1 MTGGLRAWDGGSYDG
16 RMPLPEAYRWSDSS
30 DGSSHLY
37 WNYGFVA
44 SVASDGATKIKLWDK
59 REIHAKAAS
68 VAQAKR
74 FIERWLIAQRSERAR
89 ECARLRARSRAASAP
104 QSRKV
109 DEASRFLKQQ
119 ARPPDG
125 ALSSRMIKV
134 DKLLTDD
141 FQSIADVGEPL
152 QAFAPHADYS
162 RIGRRRMLVMTS
174 VG

>member
-1 MTGGLRAWDGGSYDG
+1 
-16 RMPLPEAYRWSDSS
+16 MPLPNAYRWSDSA

-44 SVASDGATKIKLWDK
+44 SVAADGATKIRLWDK

-74 FIERWLIAQRSERAR
+74 FIERWLLAQRSERAR

-104 QSRKV
+104 QLKKLDDTSHL
-109 DEASRFLKQQ
+109 LKQQ
-119 ARPPDG
+119 ARPADG
-125 ALSSRMIKV
+125 SLSSEIIKV
-134 DKLLTDD
+134 DRLLPED
-141 FQSIADVGEPL
+141 FESIADVGEPL

-162 RIGRRRMLVMTS
+162 RIRRRRMLVMPS

>member
-1 MTGGLRAWDGGSYDG
+1 
-16 RMPLPEAYRWSDSS
+16 MPLPDAYRWSDSA

-74 FIERWLIAQRSERAR
+74 FIERWLLAQRSERAR

-109 DEASRFLKQQ
+109 DDASRFLTQQ
-119 ARPPDG
+119 ARPVDG
-125 ALSSRMIKV
+125 AFSSKIIKV
-134 DKLLTDD
+134 NKLLPDD
-141 FQSIADVGEPL
+141 FESIADVGEPL
-152 QAFAPHADYS
+152 QAFAPHADCA
-162 RIGRRRMLVMTS
+162 RIRRRRTVVTPI

>member
-1 MTGGLRAWDGGSYDG
+1 
-16 RMPLPEAYRWSDSS
+16 MPLPDAYRWSDSA

-37 WNYGFVA
+37 RNYGFVA

-74 FIERWLIAQRSERAR
+74 FIERWLLAQRSERAR

-104 QSRKV
+104 KSRKV
-109 DEASRFLKQQ
+109 DDASHFLKQQ
-119 ARPPDG
+119 ACTADQ
-125 ALSSRMIKV
+125 ALSSNIIKV
-134 DKLLTDD
+134 DKLLHDD
-141 FQSIADVGEPL
+141 FESIADVGEPL

-162 RIGRRRMLVMTS
+162 RIRRRRMLVMPS

>member
-1 MTGGLRAWDGGSYDG
+1 
-16 RMPLPEAYRWSDSS
+16 MPLPDAYRWSDSA

-74 FIERWLIAQRSERAR
+74 FIERWLLAQRSERAR

-109 DEASRFLKQQ
+109 DDASRFLTQQ
-119 ARPPDG
+119 ARPVDG
-125 ALSSRMIKV
+125 AFSSKIIKV
-134 DKLLTDD
+134 NKFLPDD
-141 FQSIADVGEPL
+141 FESIADVGEPL
-152 QAFAPHADYS
+152 QAFAPHADCA
-162 RIGRRRMLVMTS
+162 RIRRRRTVVMPI

>member
-1 MTGGLRAWDGGSYDG
+1 
-16 RMPLPEAYRWSDSS
+16 MPLPDAYRWSDSV

-74 FIERWLIAQRSERAR
+74 FIERWLLAQRSERAR

-109 DEASRFLKQQ
+109 DDASRFLERQ
-119 ARPPDG
+119 ACP
-125 ALSSRMIKV
+125 ANQTLSSKIIKV
-134 DKLLTDD
+134 DKLLPDD
-141 FQSIADVGEPL
+141 FESIADAGEPL
-152 QAFAPHADYS
+152 QAFAPHANYS
-162 RIGRRRMLVMTS
+162 RIRRRRMLVMPS

>member
-1 MTGGLRAWDGGSYDG
+1 
-16 RMPLPEAYRWSDSS
+16 MPLPDAYRWSDSA

-37 WNYGFVA
+37 WNYGYVA

-74 FIERWLIAQRSERAR
+74 FIERWLLAQRSERAR

-109 DEASRFLKQQ
+109 DDASRFLTQQ
-119 ARPPDG
+119 ARPVDG
-125 ALSSRMIKV
+125 AFSSKIIKV
-134 DKLLTDD
+134 NKLLPDD
-141 FQSIADVGEPL
+141 FESIADVGEPL
-152 QAFAPHADYS
+152 QAFAPHADCA
-162 RIGRRRMLVMTS
+162 RIRRRRTVVMPI

>member
-1 MTGGLRAWDGGSYDG
+1 MT
-16 RMPLPEAYRWSDSS
+16 LPDAYRWSDSP

-59 REIHAKAAS
+59 REIHSKAAS

-74 FIERWLIAQRSERAR
+74 FIERWLLAQRSERAR
-89 ECARLRARSRAASAP
+89 ECARLRARSRVASAP
-104 QSRKV
+104 QLKKV
-109 DEASRFLKQQ
+109 DDASRFLKQQ
-119 ARPPDG
+119 ARPADG
-125 ALSSRMIKV
+125 SFSSKIIKV
-134 DKLLTDD
+134 DRLLPDD
-141 FQSIADVGEPL
+141 FESIADGGEPL

-162 RIGRRRMLVMTS
+162 RIRRRRTLVMPS

>member
-1 MTGGLRAWDGGSYDG
+1 
-16 RMPLPEAYRWSDSS
+16 MPLPDAYRWSDSV

-74 FIERWLIAQRSERAR
+74 FIERWLLAQRSERAR
-89 ECARLRARSRAASAP
+89 ECARLRSRSRAASAP
-104 QSRKV
+104 QTRKI

-119 ARPPDG
+119 ARPAGGD
-125 ALSSRMIKV
+125 LSSRISKM
-134 DKLLTDD
+134 DNLLPDD
-141 FQSIADVGEPL
+141 FESIADVGEPL
-152 QAFAPHADYS
+152 QAFGPRADYS
-162 RIGRRRMLVMTS
+162 RIRRRRMLVMPS